1 MKLNVN
7 FQQVVK
13 ENFPK
18 MTDSI
23 CKVIYDKNVCP
34 AGEGVPCVDCLKYA
48 LKILLEV
55 NDHE

>member
-1 MKLNVN
+1 MKLDVK

-23 CKVIYDKNVCP
+23 CEVINENGVCP
-34 AGEGVPCVDCLKYA
+34 SSEGVLCTDCLKYA

-55 NDHE
+55 DDHE